1 MLLMKFLLWQ
11 IIDVSAGTYQ
21 KEKIDELDE
30 SQHRIGLQV
39 IEGGHLN
46 SGFSFYKTTFQL
58 SAIGEQETL
67 VDVTISYE
75 SETDQESNMPCKKS
89 ESTLYFI
96 KCLETYLLNDAS

>member
-1 MLLMKFLLWQ
+1 MKFLLWQ

-75 SETDQESNMPCKKS
+75 SETDQESNMPCKTS